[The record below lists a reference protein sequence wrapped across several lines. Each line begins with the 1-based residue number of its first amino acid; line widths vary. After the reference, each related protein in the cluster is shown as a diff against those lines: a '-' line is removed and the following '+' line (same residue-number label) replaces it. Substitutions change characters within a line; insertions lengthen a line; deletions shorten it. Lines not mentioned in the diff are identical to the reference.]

1 MNKSPRN
8 TYTPGLPLPTPL
20 HAVGRPVTLFIP
32 GAELMEAGHVARVN
46 ISDDGDLTHDI
57 RVSSGAVY
65 RDTRLGTLMNPQPNT
80 FVFAP

>member
-1 MNKSPRN
+1 MNPRN
-8 TYTPGLPLPTPL
+8 AYTPGEPLPTPL

-46 ISDDGDLTHDI
+46 SNGYDI
-57 RVSSGAVY
+57 RVSSGATY
-65 RDTRLGTLMNPQPNT
+65 RNVQLGTLMDPQPNT